1 MSDEVSAEELSSDE
15 VLGSLIDELDDG
27 TSLLGELLGSLD
39 ETDGVIS
46 ELDDDGA
53 VDDGVADCELL

>member
-1 MSDEVSAEELSSDE
+1 MF
-15 VLGSLIDELDDG
+15 GSLIDELDDG
-27 TSLLGELLGSLD
+27 ASLLGELLGSLD